1 MSGDG
6 RSTLIVTR
14 QRIKKPQSDEEF
26 RAEFEQLTPEEQ
38 DRRIELIENLDAVE
52 FEHRLRILGRQTPE
66 IEKLL
71 KRRELPLYDR
81 IALTGSEL
89 FYEEMSDPAQGCLVE
104 VELLNPAPLPSP
116 RPRMADIS
124 GWAKDLLEAQAT
136 QIGQQKAAL
145 EWQDAQLKAITDVLD
160 RLTVSQQERE

>member
-1 MSGDG
+1 LSRCGTSVRAAGPSQGGRGRELSGSGARSEGTSGDG

-52 FEHRLRILGRQTPE
+52 FERRFRILGRQTPE

-71 KRRELPLYDR
+71 KRCELPLYDR
-81 IALTGSEL
+81 IALTESEL
-89 FYEEMSDPAQGCLVE
+89 FYEETSDPAQGCPVE
-104 VELLNPAPLPSP
+104 VELLNPPPLS
-116 RPRMADIS
+116 S
-124 GWAKDLLEAQAT
+124 L
-136 QIGQQKAAL
+136 
-145 EWQDAQLKAITDVLD
+145 
-160 RLTVSQQERE
+160 